1 MFSHLGDMDI
11 PIISDTTHA
20 LSKAY
25 GVLKEDE
32 GIAYRGLFIID
43 TKGKQAKPGLAN
55 PGRRFHLK
63 NHVIIIVPFLG
74 IIRQVTIN
82 DLPVGRSVDEVKRLI
97 QGKQG
102 K

>member
-1 MFSHLGDMDI
+1 MEI

-43 TKGKQAKPGLAN
+43 TKGIESCS
-55 PGRRFHLK
+55 F
-63 NHVIIIVPFLG
+63 
-74 IIRQVTIN
+74 
-82 DLPVGRSVDEVKRLI
+82 
-97 QGKQG
+97 
-102 K
+102 

>member
-1 MFSHLGDMDI
+1 MDI

-43 TKGKQAKPGLAN
+43 TKGNSQFTHFKSGGFN
-55 PGRRFHLK
+55 P
-63 NHVIIIVPFLG
+63 
-74 IIRQVTIN
+74 QT
-82 DLPVGRSVDEVKRLI
+82 
-97 QGKQG
+97 
-102 K
+102 

>member
-1 MFSHLGDMDI
+1 MDQYRPVSFIIIRIVPTCGPHGAVQIEENGTDVLFSEEGGLGDMDI

-43 TKGKQAKPGLAN
+43 TKGK
-55 PGRRFHLK
+55 
-63 NHVIIIVPFLG
+63 
-74 IIRQVTIN
+74 
-82 DLPVGRSVDEVKRLI
+82 
-97 QGKQG
+97 
-102 K
+102 

>member
-1 MFSHLGDMDI
+1 MDI

-43 TKGKQAKPGLAN
+43 TKGNSQLTHFKSGGFN
-55 PGRRFHLK
+55 PQTWL
-63 NHVIIIVPFLG
+63 PLSFLG

>member
-1 MFSHLGDMDI
+1 MDI

-43 TKGKQAKPGLAN
+43 TKGKQTNFN
-55 PGRRFHLK
+55 PVSDREFSVHFRSK
-63 NHVIIIVPFLG
+63 KHVIII
-74 IIRQVTIN
+74 
-82 DLPVGRSVDEVKRLI
+82 
-97 QGKQG
+97 
-102 K
+102 

>member
-1 MFSHLGDMDI
+1 MGEKLNTKVIAASTDSNYSHLAWINTDRLVLLSSEFYRRAVHIEENATDVLFSEEGGLGDMDI

-43 TKGKQAKPGLAN
+43 TKGK
-55 PGRRFHLK
+55 
-63 NHVIIIVPFLG
+63 
-74 IIRQVTIN
+74 
-82 DLPVGRSVDEVKRLI
+82 
-97 QGKQG
+97 
-102 K
+102 

>member
-1 MFSHLGDMDI
+1 MDI

-43 TKGKQAKPGLAN
+43 TKGKQTKFN
-55 PGRRFHLK
+55 PVRTENFRF
-63 NHVIIIVPFLG
+63 IFD
-74 IIRQVTIN
+74 R
-82 DLPVGRSVDEVKRLI
+82 
-97 QGKQG
+97 
-102 K
+102 

>member
-1 MFSHLGDMDI
+1 MDI

-43 TKGKQAKPGLAN
+43 TKGKQTKPN
-55 PGRRFHLK
+55 SVSGRNFILK
-63 NHVIIIVPFLG
+63 I
-74 IIRQVTIN
+74 T
-82 DLPVGRSVDEVKRLI
+82 
-97 QGKQG
+97 
-102 K
+102 

>member
-1 MFSHLGDMDI
+1 MDI

-43 TKGKQAKPGLAN
+43 TKGNGL
-55 PGRRFHLK
+55 FIWYHLGVFG
-63 NHVIIIVPFLG
+63 NQILVLG

-97 QGKQG
+97 QGE
-102 K
+102 

>member
-1 MFSHLGDMDI
+1 MDI

-43 TKGKQAKPGLAN
+43 TKGSY
-55 PGRRFHLK
+55 F
-63 NHVIIIVPFLG
+63 IIIEQYNLYHLYNLYIQESFDKL
-74 IIRQVTIN
+74 QSTICQQA
-82 DLPVGRSVDEVKRLI
+82 DLSMKLRD
-97 QGKQG
+97 
-102 K
+102 

>member
-1 MFSHLGDMDI
+1 MGEKLNTKVIAASTDSNYSHLAWINTDRLVLILSELYRCAVHIEENGTDVLFSEEGGLGDMDI

-43 TKGKQAKPGLAN
+43 TKGK
-55 PGRRFHLK
+55 
-63 NHVIIIVPFLG
+63 
-74 IIRQVTIN
+74 
-82 DLPVGRSVDEVKRLI
+82 
-97 QGKQG
+97 
-102 K
+102 

>member
-1 MFSHLGDMDI
+1 MDI

-43 TKGKQAKPGLAN
+43 TKGNSQLTHN
-55 PGRRFHLK
+55 LC
-63 NHVIIIVPFLG
+63 NN
-74 IIRQVTIN
+74 IN
-82 DLPVGRSVDEVKRLI
+82 LI
-97 QGKQG
+97 SSP
-102 K
+102 